1 MNDPYFNQLIMMKHS
16 ILIMVLALVPV
27 WCFGE
32 KPDLI
37 DLHPHIDYLFF
48 NGCQMDVFKK
58 YIITIIIAVIN
69 SANGIANHIPS
80 VPRS

>member
-1 MNDPYFNQLIMMKHS
+1 VF
-16 ILIMVLALVPV
+16 
-27 WCFGE
+27 FGK

-37 DLHPHIDYLFF
+37 LHIDYLFF
-48 NGCQMDVFKK
+48 SGCQIYVSPK
-58 YIITIIIAVIN
+58 YIITIIMAVIN